1 MLHGRSGAAHLH
13 TAFVFQKPPQIQTA
27 DQCLSVVQ
35 ILVLDEAT
43 ASVDA
48 NTDALI
54 QQTVSSEFADCTI
67 IAIAHRLHTVIDAD
81 RVLVMDHREA
91 AEYGSPAEL
100 LSLDDGVFT
109 SMLTSQHM
117 NNGPQ
122 EMGDMISPGNAKKL
136 LRCFPA
142 PHLHD
147 LSRSNMALYNPCTG
161 EATAPRSSL
170 WEDSLRGVQELFIRP
185 GIVGIDEFFA
195 GWQAW

>member
-1 MLHGRSGAAHLH
+1 M
-13 TAFVFQKPPQIQTA
+13 
-27 DQCLSVVQ
+27 SVLQ

-81 RVLVMDHREA
+81 RVLVMDRGEA

-109 SMLTSQHM
+109 SMLTSQHLH
-117 NNGPQ
+117 NG
-122 EMGDMISPGNAKKL
+122 
-136 LRCFPA
+136 
-142 PHLHD
+142 
-147 LSRSNMALYNPCTG
+147 CTN
-161 EATAPRSSL
+161 
-170 WEDSLRGVQELFIRP
+170 
-185 GIVGIDEFFA
+185 
-195 GWQAW
+195 GWVT